1 MIKQVKENIR
11 MTIFLF
17 CIKTHTWKFDFEEN
31 NKLVLL
37 LLVAGK
43 LSENRFP
50 SLYETLDARLTLV
63 PITILLVISSVVYQ
77 KSDLSSISNGLK
89 LYFVLI
95 QYRNSSKSVVV
106 VCQQKWNLATFP
118 IENFKLII

>member
-1 MIKQVKENIR
+1 M
-11 MTIFLF
+11 
-17 CIKTHTWKFDFEEN
+17 KFDFEEN

-106 VCQQKWNLATFP
+106 VLATFP
-118 IENFKLII
+118 IENFK